1 MWRNGNKQI
10 LSSIVSEVGLTWT
23 AAPFLPGTSKML
35 VNRRK
40 ILKKMITAA
49 LATTLFAVPAHA
61 QDSSGLAGF
70 KLGAVAGY
78 DSVKLELDGESGSK
92 GGFAYGL
99 TASYD
104 VDLGGA
110 ILGIETEISDSTAE
124 ESISDVLVAGDQASL
139 VTGRDLYVGARI
151 GFAASD
157 NVLLFAKGGY
167 TNARVKLKY
176 NDGTISFTEGDNLD
190 GYRLGGGAEY
200 VSGPIF
206 GRLEYRYSDYGEYSY
221 AGVATGLK
229 ASRHQ
234 VVFAGG
240 YRF

>member
-1 MWRNGNKQI
+1 MM
-10 LSSIVSEVGLTWT
+10 T
-23 AAPFLPGTSKML
+23 AAF
-35 VNRRK
+35 
-40 ILKKMITAA
+40 AA
-49 LATTLFAVPAHA
+49 TLFAVPAHA

-70 KLGAVAGY
+70 KLGAIAGY
-78 DSVKLELDGESGSK
+78 DSVKLELDGDSGSK

-99 TASYD
+99 TAGYD

-124 ESISDVLVAGDQASL
+124 ENVSDVVVPGDRASL

-176 NDGTISFTEGDNLD
+176 NDGTSSLTEGDNLD

-221 AGVATGLK
+221 AGVGTGLK